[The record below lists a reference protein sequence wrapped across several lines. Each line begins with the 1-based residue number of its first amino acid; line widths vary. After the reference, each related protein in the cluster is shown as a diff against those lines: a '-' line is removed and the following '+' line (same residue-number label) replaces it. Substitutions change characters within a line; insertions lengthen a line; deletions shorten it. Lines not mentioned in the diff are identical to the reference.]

1 MKMKKV
7 WALLVSLMLVAS
19 MALPVALAV
28 SDDQGASAAAV
39 SSEEGTPPA
48 EEQVEQKEAD
58 PKPDA
63 EPEQDDQES
72 DSQEQDGKESGE
84 NQCTCGAAEGEAHAA
99 DCPLYEKPEADKA
112 DENAALY
119 QKFLAAKTMEEANA
133 LYNGL
138 SKEEVTAFR
147 TWLEENNKLTALE
160 QHLSAITPEGEPVT
174 MPIVSFTK
182 VGPLLAAPARRARMM
197 RAAADQ
203 DNTGAADQDN
213 TGIVLNKSAK
223 SLGNGSYQIT
233 LEAYATGA
241 SSTTISTEPADIVL
255 VLDVSGSMDDPMT
268 QYNKVYSL
276 DKRKTYYIQQ
286 GGSYRAVTWNKDFQG
301 NYYWGDYWNSFT
313 PKTDAND
320 TDKDHVQFYELVES
334 QETKLAS
341 LKNAVNRFIDNVA
354 DKSPDSQIALV
365 KFAGDKSN
373 WVGND
378 TYQDK
383 DDWHIY
389 NYTQIV
395 KPLTSASERAD
406 LKGSVN
412 ELKAA
417 GATAADY
424 GMELAQGIISNDN
437 VVNDGK
443 KKTVIMFTD
452 GEPNHFSG
460 FDTNVAND
468 TISASKKMKDA
479 STTVYTIGVFSGANG
494 TPVNSWNG
502 VDETNK
508 TNKTNKY
515 MHLVS
520 SNYKYATA
528 MDNNKIG
535 KATYPADG
543 KSYYLSAGSA
553 DELSSIFQQIS
564 QEVGGSTSNLDA
576 SATIKDIVTPYF
588 DMPTDP
594 KEVKVYTAESKGN
607 TNSWE
612 TPEEFKDGKV
622 TLNKT
627 NNTVSV
633 SGFSYKENWCGPGS
647 NGFNNGKKLIIQF
660 NVTAKDGF
668 LGGNDVPTNEKSTSG
683 IYDKDGKEVKPF
695 EQPTVNVP
703 IKEVK
708 VTAEDKNVY
717 LLGDVTTEQLKTGA
731 TVTVKCGDKCGK
743 VTLDLSKAD
752 DNYGLAAWQN
762 AYVDI
767 EAGIKDQDGKALTNG
782 YTGLTED
789 TTYIVSVAV
798 KPNDPGTTTPEK
810 GAAAT
815 EQTDQATG
823 KINVF
828 TPELTFKDSKAYYGE
843 TVATDFTNNQVSGA
857 VWKHGDTTSTDNGVT
872 MLSDTVPT
880 LDITYTPDEGTV
892 KDNKYTKV
900 DAKVK
905 ATVKINGTDVTAHT
919 TMLHQDCSG
928 DCGWKTPTVVGDPA
942 FLIHIKTCQ
951 LTISK
956 KGGATDEPYVFNILK
971 DGEKYSE
978 VTIRGNGNETLY
990 ELPVGTYT
998 IQEDTGWSW
1007 RFTADDNGQA
1017 TLSAETTTG
1026 KITCTNTKDKD
1037 KWINGF
1043 SDVKNNI
1050 FKKVATN

>member
-48 EEQVEQKEAD
+48 EEQEEQKKAD

-84 NQCTCGAAEGEAHAA
+84 NQCTCGAAEDEAHAA

-182 VGPLLAAPARRARMM
+182 VGPLLAAPARKARMM

-203 DNTGAADQDN
+203 DDTAADQDN

-241 SSTTISTEPADIVL
+241 TNVTTSASPADIVL
-255 VLDVSGSMDDPMT
+255 VLDVSGSMDDPI
-268 QYNKVYSL
+268 YEKVDSSKLNK
-276 DKRKTYYIQQ
+276 KNTYYIQRNNNWQ
-286 GGSYRAVTWNKDFQG
+286 AVTWNESWQSWV
-301 NYYWGDYWNSFT
+301 YYHDGWKAANPSVQPFYSGEKKINAL
-313 PKTDAND
+313 KT
-320 TDKDHVQFYELVES
+320 
-334 QETKLAS
+334 
-341 LKNAVNRFIDNVA
+341 AVNGFIDSVA
-354 DKSPDSQIALV
+354 KQSSESKIAIV
-365 KFAGDKSN
+365 KFAGNKPEN
-373 WVGND
+373 PNQEGNGI
-378 TYQDK
+378 YYSGGYK
-383 DDWHIY
+383 Y

-395 KPLTSASERAD
+395 KNLTSVSKSAK
-406 LKGSVN
+406 LKGAVN
-412 ELKAA
+412 ALSPA
-417 GATAADY
+417 GTTRADY
-424 GMELAQGIISNDN
+424 GMELAQGIISNSGGVDN
-437 VVNDGK
+437 GR

-452 GEPNHFSG
+452 GVPTSLND
-460 FDTNVAND
+460 FDGNVANAA
-468 TISASKKMKDA
+468 IKNSKAMKAAD
-479 STTVYTIGVFSGANG
+479 TTVYTIGVFSGANG
-494 TPVNSWNG
+494 APVTNWYG
-502 VDETNK
+502 VSD
-508 TNKTNKY
+508 TNKY

-520 SNYKYATA
+520 SNYKNAED
-528 MDNNKIG
+528 MDHPRD
-535 KATYPADG
+535 ATYPEGG
-543 KSYYLSAGSA
+543 KSYFLSAGSA
-553 DELSSIFQQIS
+553 DELSNIFQQIS
-564 QEVGGSTSNLDA
+564 QEVGGSTSKLDEK
-576 SATIKDIVTPYF
+576 ATIKDIVTPYF
-588 DMPTDP
+588 NMPTD
-594 KEVKVYTAESKGN
+594 VKDVEVYTAESNGRTDNTINWKDKVKFQGN
-607 TNSWE
+607 VSIQ
-612 TPEEFKDGKV
+612 D
-622 TLNKT
+622 
-627 NNTVSV
+627 NTVSV
-633 SGFSYKENWCGPGS
+633 SGFSYKNHWCGNQTAGDTTT
-647 NGFNNGKKLIIQF
+647 FHNGKKLIIQF
-660 NVTAKDGF
+660 NVTAKEKF
-668 LGGNDVPTNEKSTSG
+668 LGGNDVPTNDENASG
-683 IYDKDGKEVKPF
+683 IYDKDDTLVKLF
-695 EQPTVNVP
+695 EKPTVNVP

-717 LLGDVTTEQLKTGA
+717 LLGGVTTDQLKTGA
-731 TVTVKCGDKCGK
+731 TVQCGNIP
-743 VTLDLSKAD
+743 LDLSKAD
-752 DNYGLAAWQN
+752 DNYGLEEWQN

-767 EAGIKDQDGKALTNG
+767 TTELKESNYTNLTD
-782 YTGLTED
+782 D
-789 TTYIVSVAV
+789 TTYTVSAKVSPTSA
-798 KPNDPGTTTPEK
+798 GTTTEEKGEAAPEK
-810 GAAAT
+810 SGTAIGT
-815 EQTDQATG
+815 
-823 KINVF
+823 INVF
-828 TPELTFKDSKAYYGE
+828 KPELTFKDSEAYYGE
-843 TVATDFTNNQVSGA
+843 NVSTDFTANKVEVT
-857 VWKHGDTTSTDNGVT
+857 VWKHGDTASTAEGVK
-872 MLSDTVPT
+872 MLAKTAPN
-880 LDITYTPDEGTV
+880 LEITYTPDESTV

-905 ATVKINGTDVTAHT
+905 ATVKIGDTDVTQYT
-919 TMLHQDCSG
+919 TFQHQACKPACD
-928 DCGWKTPTVVGDPA
+928 WKTPDTAGDPA

-956 KGGATDEPYVFNILK
+956 EGGATDEPYVFNILK

-990 ELPVGTYT
+990 ELPIGTYT

-1007 RFTADDNGQA
+1007 RFTPTYSGNNEVK
-1017 TLSAETTTG
+1017 LSPTQNEG
-1026 KITCTNTKDKD
+1026 SITCTNKKDKD

-1043 SDVKNNI
+1043 STVMRNI
-1050 FKKVATN
+1050 FGVATK

>member
-7 WALLVSLMLVAS
+7 WALLVSMLLVAS

-99 DCPLYEKPEADKA
+99 DGPLYEKPEADKA

-174 MPIVSFTK
+174 LPIVSFTK
-182 VGPLLAAPARRARMM
+182 VGPLLAAPARKARMM
-197 RAAADQ
+197 RAADTK
-203 DNTGAADQDN
+203 DD

-223 SLGNGSYQIT
+223 ILDNGNYQIT

-241 SSTTISTEPADIVL
+241 SSTTISTEAADIVL

-276 DKRKTYYIQQ
+276 DKWETYYIQQ
-286 GGSYRAVTWNKDFQG
+286 GGRYQLVWWNQDK
-301 NYYWGDYWNSFT
+301 NSWGYGFWNSFT
-313 PKTDAND
+313 PKNDAND
-320 TDKDHVQFYELVES
+320 TDTNHVQFYSRVNGK
-334 QETKLAS
+334 QKKLDA
-341 LKNAVNRFIDNVA
+341 LKTAVNNFIGSVA
-354 DKSPDSQIALV
+354 KQSPDSRIALV
-365 KFAGDKSN
+365 KFAGTSTN
-373 WVGND
+373 QVGND
-378 TYQDK
+378 TYEE
-383 DDWHIY
+383 DWYIY

-395 KPLTSASERAD
+395 QNLTAASD
-406 LKGSVN
+406 SQSLKEAVSN
-412 ELKAA
+412 LKAG
-417 GATAADY
+417 GATRADY
-424 GMELAQGIISNDN
+424 GMELAKNIISSNGMADN
-437 VVNDGK
+437 GR

-452 GEPNHFSG
+452 GEPTNNRDFEY
-460 FDTNVAND
+460 NVANSA
-468 TISASKKMKDA
+468 ISASKDMKAAD
-479 STTVYTIGVFSGANG
+479 TTVYTIGVFSGANG
-494 TPVNSWNG
+494 TPVNSLDSVG
-502 VDETNK
+502 R
-508 TNKTNKY
+508 TNKY

-528 MDNNKIG
+528 MDNDKIG

-564 QEVGGSTSNLDA
+564 QEVGGSTSKLDA
-576 SATIKDIVTPYF
+576 DATIKDIVTPYF
-588 DMPTDP
+588 DMPTDV
-594 KEVKVYTAESKGN
+594 KDVKVYTAKSNGS

-612 TPEEFKDGKV
+612 NPEEFKDGRV
-622 TLNKT
+622 TLDKT

-633 SGFSYKENWCGPGS
+633 SGFSYRNNWCGNQTVAGS
-647 NGFNNGKKLIIQF
+647 TTFHNGKKLIIQF

-668 LGGNDVPTNEKSTSG
+668 LGGNDVLTNEDTSG
-683 IYDKDGKEVKPF
+683 IYDKDGKEVKCF
-695 EQPTVNVP
+695 DVPTVNVP

-717 LLGDVTTEQLKTGA
+717 LLGGVTTDQLKTGA

-743 VTLDLSKAD
+743 VKLDLSKANE
-752 DNYGLAAWQN
+752 NYGLADWQN
-762 AYVDI
+762 KYVDI
-767 EAGIKDQDGKALTNG
+767 TVEMKDKDGNAISTDGLKDLTA
-782 YTGLTED
+782 D
-789 TTYIVSVAV
+789 TTYTVSVAV
-798 KPNDPGTTTPEK
+798 TPKYDGKNSVGTP
-810 GAAAT
+810 AT
-815 EQTDQATG
+815 EKSGTNTPNA

-828 TPELTFKDSKAYYGE
+828 KPELTFKDSEAYYGE
-843 TVATDFTNNQVSGA
+843 TVAKDFTTNKVGNT

-880 LDITYTPDEGTV
+880 LDITYTPDGSTV
-892 KDNKYTKV
+892 QDDKYTKE

-905 ATVKINGTDVTAHT
+905 ATVSINGTDVTQYT
-919 TMLHQDCSG
+919 TFQHQDCNPAC
-928 DCGWKTPTVVGDPA
+928 DWKIPTKKGDPA

-956 KGGATDEPYVFNILK
+956 EGGKEDESYVFDIYK
-971 DGEKYSE
+971 DNKKYSE
-978 VTIRGNGNETLY
+978 VTIWGNGTATLY

-1017 TLSAETTTG
+1017 TLSAETPTE
-1026 KITCTNTKDKD
+1026 KITCTNTKDND

-1043 SDVKNNI
+1043 SDVKKNI
-1050 FKKVATN
+1050 FEKVATD

>member
-203 DNTGAADQDN
+203 DD

-223 SLGNGSYQIT
+223 IQDDGSYQIT

-255 VLDVSGSMDDPMT
+255 VLDVSGSMDDPMNCKKVDSSKL
-268 QYNKVYSL
+268 NK
-276 DKRKTYYIQQ
+276 DNTYYIGLNGNWQE
-286 GGSYRAVTWNKDFQG
+286 VTWSVSWQSWV
-301 NYYWGDYWNSFT
+301 YYYYGW
-313 PKTDAND
+313 KEANPS
-320 TDKDHVQFYELVES
+320 VQPFYSGEKKI
-334 QETKLAS
+334 TA
-341 LKNAVNRFIDNVA
+341 LKNAVNGFINNVA
-354 DKSPDSQIALV
+354 AQSLESNIAIV
-365 KFAGDKSN
+365 KFAGDKPKNQNQEGDGFYSED
-373 WVGND
+373 GY
-378 TYQDK
+378 T
-383 DDWHIY
+383 Y

-395 KPLTSASERAD
+395 KKLTPASSSE
-406 LKGSVN
+406 
-412 ELKAA
+412 ELKSAVSKLKA
-417 GATAADY
+417 GGATSADY
-424 GMELAQGIISNDN
+424 GMQHAQSIINGAAA
-437 VVNDGK
+437 DGK
-443 KKTVIMFTD
+443 KKVVIMFTD
-452 GEPNHFSG
+452 GEPNHDNN
-460 FDTNVAND
+460 FDDGVANN
-468 TISASKKMKDA
+468 TISASKAMKDA
-479 STTVYTIGVFSGANG
+479 GATVYTIGVFSGANG
-494 TPVNSWNG
+494 APVNNLNSL
-502 VDETNK
+502 T
-508 TNKTNKY
+508 KTNKY

-520 SNYKYATA
+520 SNYKNAESL
-528 MDNNKIG
+528 DSPG
-535 KATYPADG
+535 EATYPDGG
-543 KSYYLSAGSA
+543 KSYFLSAGSA

-588 DMPTDP
+588 DMPTKAFD
-594 KEVKVYTAESKGN
+594 VKVYTAKSDGRTNNTINWKEKVPFNDGN
-607 TNSWE
+607 VSIQ
-612 TPEEFKDGKV
+612 G
-622 TLNKT
+622 
-627 NNTVSV
+627 NTVSV
-633 SGFSYKENWCGPGS
+633 SGFSYRDNWCGPGS
-647 NGFNNGKKLIIQF
+647 NGFRDGKKLIIQF
-660 NVTAKDGF
+660 NVTAKEKF
-668 LGGNDVPTNEKSTSG
+668 LGGNDVPTNENASG
-683 IYDKDGKEVKPF
+683 IYDKDGKEVKLF
-695 EQPTVNVP
+695 EQQPTVNVP
-703 IKEVK
+703 IKVVK

-717 LLGDVTTEQLKTGA
+717 LLGGVTTDQLKTNA
-731 TVTVKCGDKCGK
+731 NVQCGSVELKLGEP
-743 VTLDLSKAD
+743 
-752 DNYGLAAWQN
+752 NYGLENWQN

-767 EAGIKDQDGKALTNG
+767 TTELKESNYTN
-782 YTGLTED
+782 LTED
-789 TTYIVSVAV
+789 TTYTVSAKVAP
-798 KPNDPGTTTPEK
+798 KKPGTTTEEK
-810 GAAAT
+810 GPAAT
-815 EQTDQATG
+815 EQSDMATG

-828 TPELTFKDSKAYYGE
+828 KPELTFKDFKAYYGE
-843 TVATDFTNNQVSGA
+843 TVAKDFTANKVENT
-857 VWKHGDTTSTDNGVT
+857 VWKHGDTASTEVT

-880 LDITYTPDEGTV
+880 LDITYTPDESTV
-892 KDNKYTKV
+892 KDGKYTKV

-905 ATVKINGTDVTAHT
+905 ATVSINGTDVTQYT
-919 TMLHQDCSG
+919 TFQHQDC
-928 DCGWKTPTVVGDPA
+928 DPACDWKTPDTAGDPA
-942 FLIHIKTCQ
+942 FLIHIKTCT
-951 LTISK
+951 LNITK
-956 KGGATDEPYVFNILK
+956 AGGKEDESYVFNILK
-971 DGEKYSE
+971 DNEKYSE
-978 VTIRGNGNETLY
+978 VTIVGNHTETLY

-1007 RFTADDNGQA
+1007 RFTPKYGAKM
-1017 TLSAETTTG
+1017 TLSAARDKGE
-1026 KITCTNTKDKD
+1026 ITCTNTKDED

-1043 SDVKNNI
+1043 SIVVRNI
-1050 FKKVATN
+1050 FGVATN

>member
-7 WALLVSLMLVAS
+7 WALLVSLLLVAS

-63 EPEQDDQES
+63 EPKQDDQES

-84 NQCTCGAAEGEAHAA
+84 NQCTCGAAEDEAHAA

-203 DNTGAADQDN
+203 DNTG
-213 TGIVLNKSAK
+213 IVLNKSAK
-223 SLGNGSYQIT
+223 FLGNGNYQIT

-241 SSTTISTEPADIVL
+241 SSTTISTEAADIVL
-255 VLDVSGSMDDPMT
+255 VLDVSGSMDDPM
-268 QYNKVYSL
+268 NCKKVYSSDL
-276 DKRKTYYIQQ
+276 NINNTYYIWPYDSWQE
-286 GGSYRAVTWNKDFQG
+286 VKWNAEKRSWG
-301 NYYWGDYWNSFT
+301 YYDYYQWKSVT
-313 PKTDAND
+313 PKDSNSD
-320 TDKDHVQFYELVES
+320 NKWGHIQFYSGEKKI
-334 QETKLAS
+334 TA
-341 LKNAVNRFIDNVA
+341 LKTAVNGFISSVA
-354 DKSPDSQIALV
+354 TQSPDSRIALV
-365 KFAGDKSN
+365 KFAGDNSN
-373 WVGND
+373 QIGD
-378 TYQDK
+378 ETYYDNY
-383 DDWHIY
+383 Y

-395 KPLTSASERAD
+395 KPLTSAKANST
-406 LKGSVN
+406 
-412 ELKAA
+412 ELKNAVSKLSA
-417 GATAADY
+417 GGATAADY
-424 GMELAQGIISNDN
+424 GMQHAQNIIKGAAD
-437 VVNDGK
+437 DGK
-443 KKTVIMFTD
+443 KKVVIMFTD
-452 GEPNHFSG
+452 GEPNHHSD
-460 FDTNVAND
+460 FDGRVANA
-468 TISASKKMKDA
+468 TITASKDMKDA
-479 STTVYTIGVFSGANG
+479 DATVYTIGVFSGADG
-494 TPVNSWNG
+494 RPVTSWKG
-502 VDETNK
+502 VSD
-508 TNKTNKY
+508 TNKY

-528 MDNNKIG
+528 MDNDKIG

-553 DELSSIFQQIS
+553 DELSNIFQQIS
-564 QEVGGSTSNLDA
+564 QEVGGSTSNLDDK
-576 SATIKDIVTPYF
+576 ATIKDIVTPYF
-588 DMPTDP
+588 NMPTDV
-594 KEVKVYTAESKGN
+594 KDVEVSTAKSKGS

-612 TPEEFKDGKV
+612 NPEEFKDGRV
-622 TLNKT
+622 TLDKT

-633 SGFSYKENWCGPGS
+633 SGFSYKDNWCGNQTVEGS
-647 NGFNNGKKLIIQF
+647 TTFRDGKKLIIEF

-668 LGGNDVPTNEKSTSG
+668 LGGNDVPTNEETSG
-683 IYDKDGKEVKPF
+683 IYDKDDTRVKLF
-695 EQPTVNVP
+695 KRPTVNVP
-703 IKEVK
+703 IKDVT

-717 LLGDVTTEQLKTGA
+717 LLGDVTTDQLKTGA
-731 TVTVKCGDKCGK
+731 TVNCGN
-743 VTLDLSKAD
+743 VTLDLSKANN
-752 DNYGLAAWQN
+752 NYGLAAWQN

-767 EAGIKDQDGKALTNG
+767 EAGIKDQDGNALTNG

-789 TTYIVSVAV
+789 TTYTVSAKVA
-798 KPNDPGTTTPEK
+798 PNTK
-810 GAAAT
+810 GVSTDAKGPAAT
-815 EQTDQATG
+815 EQTGQATG

-828 TPELTFKDSKAYYGE
+828 KPELTFKDSKAYYGE
-843 TVATDFTNNQVSGA
+843 TVAKDFTTNKVGNT
-857 VWKHGDTTSTDNGVT
+857 VWKHESTASTAEGVK
-872 MLSDTVPT
+872 MLAKTAPT
-880 LDITYTPDEGTV
+880 LDITYTPDESTV

-905 ATVKINGTDVTAHT
+905 ATVKIGDTDVTQYT
-919 TMLHQDCSG
+919 TFQHENCNPACD
-928 DCGWKTPTVVGDPA
+928 WENPAKKGDPA

-951 LTISK
+951 LTIK
-956 KGGATDEPYVFNILK
+956 KTGGKDNESYVFNIFK

-978 VTIRGNGNETLY
+978 VTIWGNSTETLY

-1007 RFTADDNGQA
+1007 RYSANVKN
-1017 TLSAETTTG
+1017 SAELTAQNPTG
-1026 KITCTNTKDKD
+1026 SITCTNKQEKD

-1043 SDVKNNI
+1043 STVMRNI
-1050 FKKVATN
+1050 FDVATN

>member
-7 WALLVSLMLVAS
+7 WALLVSMLLVAS

-48 EEQVEQKEAD
+48 EEQAEQKEAD

-63 EPEQDDQES
+63 EPEQDDQEP

-203 DNTGAADQDN
+203 DNTG
-213 TGIVLNKSAK
+213 IVLNKSAK
-223 SLGNGSYQIT
+223 SLGNGNYQIT

-255 VLDVSGSMDDPMT
+255 VLDVSGSMDDYMT
-268 QYNKVYSL
+268 QYNAVYSL
-276 DKRKTYYIQQ
+276 DKWETYYIQRQ
-286 GGSYRAVTWNKDFQG
+286 GRYRAVTWNDYEG
-301 NYYWGDYWNSFT
+301 SWGYWSYGSWTQFE
-313 PKTDAND
+313 PKTSASDTNANR
-320 TDKDHVQFYELVES
+320 VQFYELASSYE
-334 QETKLAS
+334 KKIAS
-341 LKNAVNRFIDNVA
+341 LKNAVNNFIDSVA
-354 DKSPDSQIALV
+354 AKSPESQIALV

-373 WVGND
+373 RIGND
-378 TYQDK
+378 TYREGYYT
-383 DDWHIY
+383 Y
-389 NYTQIV
+389 NNSQIV
-395 KPLTSASERAD
+395 TELTDASKSAS
-406 LKGSVN
+406 LKKAVN
-412 ELKAA
+412 KLQPA
-417 GATAADY
+417 GATRADY
-424 GMELAQGIISNDN
+424 GMELAKGIISNSEVAN
-437 VVNDGK
+437 NGR

-452 GEPNHFSG
+452 GVPTEVDQFNE
-460 FDTNVAND
+460 NVANSA
-468 TISASKKMKDA
+468 ISASQAMKAAD
-479 STTVYTIGVFSGANG
+479 TTVYTIGVFSGADG
-494 TPVNSWNG
+494 TPGKNWDVTPTTG
-502 VDETNK
+502 VDR
-508 TNKTNKY
+508 TNKY

-520 SNYKYATA
+520 SNYKNATE
-528 MDNNKIG
+528 MGNPDTP
-535 KATYPADG
+535 TYPDGG
-543 KSYYLSAGSA
+543 KSYFLSAGSA

-594 KEVKVYTAESKGN
+594 QEVKVYTAESDGRTNNTINWKEKEPFTGN
-607 TNSWE
+607 VSIR
-612 TPEEFKDGKV
+612 G
-622 TLNKT
+622 
-627 NNTVSV
+627 NTVSV
-633 SGFSYKENWCGPGS
+633 SGFSYKDNWCGNQTAGDTTT
-647 NGFNNGKKLIIQF
+647 FHNGKKLIIQF
-660 NVTAKDGF
+660 NVTAKEKF
-668 LGGNDVPTNEKSTSG
+668 LGGNDVPTNEKNISG
-683 IYDKDGKEVKPF
+683 IYDKDGEDGKRIDSFKV
-695 EQPTVNVP
+695 PTVNVP
-703 IKEVK
+703 IKPVT

-717 LLGDVTTEQLKTGA
+717 LLGDVTTDQLKTGA
-731 TVTVKCGDKCGK
+731 KVNCGK
-743 VTLDLSKAD
+743 VKLDLSKA
-752 DNYGLAAWQN
+752 NYGLEAWQN

-767 EAGIKDQDGKALTNG
+767 TTELKESNYTN
-782 YTGLTED
+782 LTED
-789 TTYIVSVAV
+789 TTYTVSAKVAP
-798 KPNDPGTTTPEK
+798 KSAGTTTPEK
-810 GAAAT
+810 GNAAT
-815 EQTDQATG
+815 KQTGQATG

-828 TPELTFKDSKAYYGE
+828 KPELTFKDGNAYYGE
-843 TVATDFTNNQVSGA
+843 TVPANNDYSSNRVGTEK
-857 VWKHGDTTSTDNGVT
+857 WKHDGTEAVPSK
-872 MLSDTVPT
+872 MLGEEPT
-880 LDITYTPDEGTV
+880 LDITYTPDEGKV
-892 KDNKYTKV
+892 KDGKYTKQDV
-900 DAKVK
+900 PVK
-905 ATVKINGTDVTAHT
+905 ATVKIGDTDVTQYT
-919 TMLHQDCSG
+919 TFQHENCNPACD
-928 DCGWKTPTVVGDPA
+928 WENPAKKGDPA
-942 FLIHIKTCQ
+942 FLIHIKTCT
-951 LTISK
+951 LNVTK
-956 KGGATDEPYVFNILK
+956 NGGKEDESYVFNILK
-971 DGEKYSE
+971 DGKKYSE
-978 VTIRGNGNETLY
+978 VTICGNGTETLY

-1007 RFTADDNGQA
+1007 RYSANVKNSAKLTAQNPIG
-1017 TLSAETTTG
+1017 S
-1026 KITCTNTKDKD
+1026 ITCTNKQKKD

>member
-7 WALLVSLMLVAS
+7 WALLVSMLLVAS

-58 PKPDA
+58 PKPDE
-63 EPEQDDQES
+63 EP
-72 DSQEQDGKESGE
+72 EQDGKESGE

-203 DNTGAADQDN
+203 DDTGAADQDN

-223 SLGNGSYQIT
+223 ILDNGSYQIT

-241 SSTTISTEPADIVL
+241 TTVTTSANPADIVL
-255 VLDVSGSMDDPMT
+255 VLDVSGSMDDPM
-268 QYNKVYSL
+268 NCKEVYSSNL
-276 DKRKTYYIQQ
+276 NEKNNYYIYIWSNGNWNWQE
-286 GGSYRAVTWNKDFQG
+286 VTWNESWG
-301 NYYWGDYWNSFT
+301 YYYYDYIGTKQWESVT
-313 PKTDAND
+313 PKDSNSD
-320 TDKDHVQFYELVES
+320 NKWGHIQFYSVE
-334 QETKLAS
+334 KKIAA
-341 LKNAVNRFIDNVA
+341 LKTAVNGFIDSVA
-354 DKSPDSQIALV
+354 KQSLDSQIAIV

-373 WVGND
+373 RVGND
-378 TYQDK
+378 TYRDK
-383 DDWHIY
+383 DDGHTY

-395 KPLTSASERAD
+395 QNLTAASDSQSLKNAVDALKP
-406 LKGSVN
+406 
-412 ELKAA
+412 A
-417 GATAADY
+417 GATRADY
-424 GMELAQGIISNDN
+424 GMELAKNIINSKGVAGN
-437 VVNDGK
+437 GR

-452 GEPNHFSG
+452 GKPTSRSDFNV
-460 FDTNVAND
+460 NVANAA
-468 TISASKKMKDA
+468 IKNSKDMKTAD
-479 STTVYTIGVFSGANG
+479 TTVYTIGVFEGADG
-494 TPVNSWNG
+494 TPGKDWN
-502 VDETNK
+502 VTRPTTDVER
-508 TNKTNKY
+508 TNKY

-520 SNYKYATA
+520 SNYKDATA
-528 MDNNKIG
+528 MDKPG
-535 KATYPADG
+535 APTYPEGG
-543 KSYYLSAGSA
+543 KSYFLSAGSA
-553 DELSSIFQQIS
+553 SELSSIFQKIS

-588 DMPTDP
+588 DMPAKASD
-594 KEVKVYTAESKGN
+594 VKVYTAESDGRTNNTINWKGK
-607 TNSWE
+607 
-612 TPEEFKDGKV
+612 EEFKGNVSIQD
-622 TLNKT
+622 
-627 NNTVSV
+627 NTVSV
-633 SGFSYKENWCGPGS
+633 SGFSYKDNWCGPGS

-717 LLGDVTTEQLKTGA
+717 LLGDVTTERLKTGA

-810 GAAAT
+810 GEAAT
-815 EQTDQATG
+815 EKSGTATG
-823 KINVF
+823 TINVF
-828 TPELTFKDSKAYYGE
+828 KPELTFKDSEAYYGAE
-843 TVATDFTNNQVSGA
+843 MPDLKGNLTMTE
-857 VWKHGDTTSTDNGVT
+857 WKHNGTVDTAAT
-872 MLSDTVPT
+872 MTGKKPELT
-880 LDITYTPDEGTV
+880 ITCTPDADKV
-892 KDNKYTKV
+892 KDNKINTKQDVGV
-900 DAKVK
+900 DV
-905 ATVKINGTDVTAHT
+905 TVTLNTTDVTTKTTFQHT
-919 TMLHQDCSG
+919 NCTGQTCTLPEG
-928 DCGWKTPTVVGDPA
+928 KE
-942 FLIHIKTCQ
+942 FLIHIKTCK
-951 LTISK
+951 LTITK
-956 KGGATDEPYVFNILK
+956 AGGATDEPYVFNILK

-1007 RFTADDNGQA
+1007 RFTPTYSGNNEVKLSP
-1017 TLSAETTTG
+1017 TLDKGS
-1026 KITCTNTKDKD
+1026 ITCTNTKDND

>member
-48 EEQVEQKEAD
+48 EEQKEAD

-174 MPIVSFTK
+174 LPIVSFTK
-182 VGPLLAAPARRARMM
+182 VGPLLAAPARKARMM

-203 DNTGAADQDN
+203 DD

-223 SLGNGSYQIT
+223 IQPDGSYQIT

-255 VLDVSGSMDDPMT
+255 VLDVSGSMDDPM
-268 QYNKVYSL
+268 NCKKVYSSDL
-276 DKRKTYYIQQ
+276 NINNTYYIWPYDSWQE
-286 GGSYRAVTWNKDFQG
+286 VKWNAEKRSWG
-301 NYYWGDYWNSFT
+301 YYDYYQWKSVT
-313 PKTDAND
+313 PKDSNSD
-320 TDKDHVQFYELVES
+320 NKWGHIQFYSGEKKI
-334 QETKLAS
+334 TA
-341 LKNAVNRFIDNVA
+341 LKTAVNGFIDSVA
-354 DKSPDSQIALV
+354 KQSLDSQIAIV
-365 KFAGDKSN
+365 KFAGKTSED
-373 WVGND
+373 VGNK
-378 TYQDK
+378 TYRESLYT
-383 DDWHIY
+383 Y

-395 KPLTSASERAD
+395 QNLTAASD
-406 LKGSVN
+406 SQSLKEAVSN
-412 ELKAA
+412 LKAG
-417 GATAADY
+417 GATRADY
-424 GMELAQGIISNDN
+424 GMELAKNIISSNGMADN
-437 VVNDGK
+437 GR

-452 GEPNHFSG
+452 GEPTNNRDFEY
-460 FDTNVAND
+460 NVANSA
-468 TISASKKMKDA
+468 ISASKDMKAAD
-479 STTVYTIGVFSGANG
+479 TTVYTIGVFSGANG
-494 TPVNSWNG
+494 VPVNNLNSL
-502 VDETNK
+502 T
-508 TNKTNKY
+508 KTNKY

-520 SNYKYATA
+520 SNYKNAED
-528 MDNNKIG
+528 MDNPGI
-535 KATYPADG
+535 ATYPDG
-543 KSYYLSAGSA
+543 DKSYFLSAGSA
-553 DELSSIFQQIS
+553 SELSSIFQQIS
-564 QEVGGSTSNLDA
+564 QEVGGSTSKLDA
-576 SATIKDIVTPYF
+576 TATIKDIVTPYF
-588 DMPTDP
+588 DMPDDP
-594 KEVKVYTAESKGN
+594 SKVTVYTAESDGS
-607 TNSWE
+607 TNRWNDKVA
-612 TPEEFKDGKV
+612 FDDGTV
-622 TLNKT
+622 SIQD
-627 NNTVSV
+627 NTVSV
-633 SGFSYKENWCGPGS
+633 SGFSYRDNWCGPGS
-647 NGFNNGKKLIIQF
+647 NGFHNGKKLIIEF
-660 NVTAKDGF
+660 NVTVRKGF
-668 LGGNDVPTNEKSTSG
+668 LGGNNVPTNGAASG
-683 IYDKDGKEVKPF
+683 LYENGQATTPLETF

-717 LLGDVTTEQLKTGA
+717 LLGDVTTDQLKTGA
-731 TVTVKCGDKCGK
+731 TVNCGSVELKLGEP
-743 VTLDLSKAD
+743 
-752 DNYGLAAWQN
+752 NYGLADWQN
-762 AYVDI
+762 KYVNI
-767 EAGIKDQDGKALTNG
+767 TGEMKDKDGNAISTDGLKDLTA
-782 YTGLTED
+782 D
-789 TTYIVSVAV
+789 TTYTVSVAV
-798 KPNDPGTTTPEK
+798 SPKYDGKKSEGTP
-810 GAAAT
+810 AT
-815 EQTDQATG
+815 EQSGTNTPDA

-828 TPELTFKDSKAYYGE
+828 KPELTFKDSEAYYGE
-843 TVATDFTNNQVSGA
+843 DVATDFTTNKVGGT
-857 VWKHGDTTSTDNGVT
+857 VWKHGDIASTDEGVK
-872 MLSDTVPT
+872 MLANTVPN
-880 LDITYTPDEGTV
+880 LAITYTPDESTV
-892 KDNKYTKV
+892 ENGKYTKE

-905 ATVKINGTDVTAHT
+905 ATVKIGVTDVTEYT
-919 TMLHQDCSG
+919 TFQHQDCNPA
-928 DCGWKTPTVVGDPA
+928 CGWEKPTTAGAPA

-956 KGGATDEPYVFNILK
+956 AGGKEDESYVFDILK

-990 ELPVGTYT
+990 ELPIGTYT
-998 IQEDTGWSW
+998 IREDTGWSW
-1007 RFTADDNGQA
+1007 RYSANDKK
-1017 TLSAETTTG
+1017 SAELTAQNPIG
-1026 KITCTNTKDKD
+1026 SITCTNKQEKD

>member
-7 WALLVSLMLVAS
+7 WALLVSMLLVAS

-48 EEQVEQKEAD
+48 EEQVEQKKAD

-84 NQCTCGAAEGEAHAA
+84 NQCTCAAAEGAAHAA

-203 DNTGAADQDN
+203 DD

-223 SLGNGSYQIT
+223 SLGNDSYQIT

-276 DKRKTYYIQQ
+276 EKWETYYIQQ
-286 GGSYRAVTWNKDFQG
+286 GGRYQEVEWDDDEESWD
-301 NYYWGDYWNSFT
+301 YYTGWFLRKWHKFE
-313 PKTDAND
+313 PKTSASD
-320 TDKDHVQFYELVES
+320 TTQGRVQFYQLEDNGS
-334 QETKLAS
+334 TKKIDS
-341 LKNAVNRFIDNVA
+341 LKTAVNGFINSVA
-354 DKSPDSQIALV
+354 KQSQDSKIALV
-365 KFAGDKSN
+365 KFAGKKSN
-373 WVGND
+373 EVGND
-378 TYQDK
+378 FYQK
-383 DDWHIY
+383 DGYTY

-395 KPLTSASERAD
+395 QNLTAASDSQSLKNAVDD
-406 LKGSVN
+406 LKP
-412 ELKAA
+412 AD
-417 GATAADY
+417 ATRADY
-424 GMELAQGIISNDN
+424 GMELAKNIINSKGVAGN
-437 VVNDGK
+437 GR

-452 GEPNHFSG
+452 GKPTSRSDFNV
-460 FDTNVAND
+460 NVANAA
-468 TISASKKMKDA
+468 IKNSKDMKTAD
-479 STTVYTIGVFSGANG
+479 TTVYTIGVFEGADG
-494 TPVNSWNG
+494 TPGKDWN
-502 VDETNK
+502 VTRLTTDVER
-508 TNKTNKY
+508 TNKY

-520 SNYKYATA
+520 SNYKNAED
-528 MDNNKIG
+528 MDHPRD
-535 KATYPADG
+535 ATYPEGD
-543 KSYYLSAGSA
+543 KSYFLSAGSA
-553 DELSSIFQQIS
+553 DELSNIFQQIS

-576 SATIKDIVTPYF
+576 TATIKDIVTPYF
-588 DMPTDP
+588 NMPDAKDVT
-594 KEVKVYTAESKGN
+594 VYTAESDGSTNKWKEKKEFQGN
-607 TNSWE
+607 VSIQ
-612 TPEEFKDGKV
+612 D
-622 TLNKT
+622 
-627 NNTVSV
+627 NTVSV
-633 SGFSYKENWCGPGS
+633 SGFSYKNNWCGNQTVEGKTT
-647 NGFNNGKKLIIQF
+647 FRDGKKLIIQF

-668 LGGNDVPTNEKSTSG
+668 LGGNDVHTNKDTSG
-683 IYDKDGKEVKPF
+683 IYDKDGKEVKLF

-703 IKEVK
+703 IKPVT

-717 LLGDVTTEQLKTGA
+717 LLGGVTTDQLKTGA
-731 TVTVKCGDKCGK
+731 TVKCGDIS
-743 VTLDLSKAD
+743 LDLRKANE
-752 DNYGLAAWQN
+752 NYGLENWQN

-767 EAGIKDQDGKALTNG
+767 TTELKESNYTNLTA
-782 YTGLTED
+782 D
-789 TTYIVSVAV
+789 TTYTVSVAV
-798 KPNDPGTTTPEK
+798 KPKYDGANSEGTP
-810 GAAAT
+810 AT
-815 EQTDQATG
+815 EQSGINTPDA

-828 TPELTFKDSKAYYGE
+828 KPELTFKDSEAYYGAE
-843 TVATDFTNNQVSGA
+843 VPDLKGNLTMTE
-857 VWKHGDTTSTDNGVT
+857 WKHNGTVDTEAT
-872 MLSDTVPT
+872 MTGEKPKLT
-880 LDITYTPDEGTV
+880 ITCTPDADKV
-892 KDNKYTKV
+892 KDNKINTKQDV
-900 DAKVK
+900 GV
-905 ATVKINGTDVTAHT
+905 DVTVTLNNTNVTDKTTFQHT
-919 TMLHQDCSG
+919 NCTGQTCTLPEG
-928 DCGWKTPTVVGDPA
+928 KK
-942 FLIHIKTCQ
+942 FLIHIKTCT

-956 KGGATDEPYVFNILK
+956 EGGANNEPYVFNIRK
-971 DGEKYSE
+971 DGKEYSE
-978 VTIRGNGNETLY
+978 VTICGNGTKTLY

-1007 RFTADDNGQA
+1007 RFTADDKGNA
-1017 TLSAETTTG
+1017 TLSAKTSTG
-1026 KITCTNTKDKD
+1026 TITCTNTKDED

-1043 SDVKNNI
+1043 SKVENNI

>member
-7 WALLVSLMLVAS
+7 WALLVSMLLVAS

-203 DNTGAADQDN
+203 DD

-223 SLGNGSYQIT
+223 SLGNGNYQIT

-241 SSTTISTEPADIVL
+241 TTVTTSANPADIVL
-255 VLDVSGSMDDPMT
+255 VLDVSGSMDGSMT
-268 QYNKVYSL
+268 QYNKVYRL
-276 DKRKTYYIQQ
+276 NKGETYYIQR
-286 GGSYRAVTWNKDFQG
+286 GGRYQKVKWENNS
-301 NYYWGDYWNSFT
+301 WGYSSGLFGRKWNSVT
-313 PKTDAND
+313 PKTSAND
-320 TDKDHVQFYELVES
+320 PNANHVQFYQLENGS
-334 QETKLAS
+334 TKKIDS
-341 LKNAVNRFIDNVA
+341 LKKAVNGFIDSVA
-354 DKSPDSQIALV
+354 KQSPNSQIALV

-378 TYQDK
+378 TYRDK
-383 DDWHIY
+383 DDGHTY

-412 ELKAA
+412 GLKAA

-452 GEPNHFSG
+452 GEPNHDYD
-460 FDTNVAND
+460 FDKTVAN
-468 TISASKKMKDA
+468 SAINTSKDMKAAD
-479 STTVYTIGVFSGANG
+479 TTVYTIGVFSGANG
-494 TPVNSWNG
+494 TPVTSLDG
-502 VDETNK
+502 VE
-508 TNKTNKY
+508 KTNKY

-520 SNYKYATA
+520 SNYKDAQN
-528 MDNNKIG
+528 MDNPG
-535 KATYPADG
+535 TATYPTDG

-564 QEVGGSTSNLDA
+564 QEVGGSTSNLDDK
-576 SATIKDIVTPYF
+576 ATIKDIVTPYF
-588 DMPTDP
+588 DMPTDV
-594 KEVKVYTAESKGN
+594 KDVKVYTAKSNGS

-612 TPEEFKDGKV
+612 NPEEFKDGRV
-622 TLNKT
+622 TLDKT

-633 SGFSYKENWCGPGS
+633 SGFSYKDNWCGNHTE
-647 NGFNNGKKLIIQF
+647 NGQTTFNDGKKLIIQF
-660 NVTAKDGF
+660 NVTAKEKF
-668 LGGNDVPTNEKSTSG
+668 LGGNDVPTNMDTSG
-683 IYDKDGKEVKPF
+683 IYDKDGEDGKMIDSFKV
-695 EQPTVNVP
+695 PTVNVP
-703 IKEVK
+703 IKAVT

-717 LLGDVTTEQLKTGA
+717 LLGDVTTDQLKTGA
-731 TVTVKCGDKCGK
+731 KVNCGK
-743 VTLDLSKAD
+743 VKLDLSKANE
-752 DNYGLAAWQN
+752 NYGLADWQN
-762 AYVDI
+762 KYVDI
-767 EAGIKDQDGKALTNG
+767 TVEMKDKDGNAISTDGLKDLTA
-782 YTGLTED
+782 D
-789 TTYIVSVAV
+789 TTYTVSVAV
-798 KPNDPGTTTPEK
+798 KPKYDGANSEGTP
-810 GAAAT
+810 AT
-815 EQTDQATG
+815 EQSGINTPDA

-828 TPELTFKDSKAYYGE
+828 KPELTFKDGNAYYGE
-843 TVATDFTNNQVSGA
+843 TVAKDFTANKVGNT
-857 VWKHGDTTSTDNGVT
+857 VWKHGDTASTDVT
-872 MLSDTVPT
+872 MLVNTAPA
-880 LDITYTPDEGTV
+880 LAINYTPDGSTV
-892 KDNKYTKV
+892 KDGKYTKE

-905 ATVKINGTDVTAHT
+905 ATVKIGDTDVTAHT

-928 DCGWKTPTVVGDPA
+928 KCGWEKPTTAGDPA
-942 FLIHIKTCQ
+942 FLIHIKTCT

-956 KGGATDEPYVFNILK
+956 KGGAMDEPYVFNIRK
-971 DGEKYSE
+971 DGKEYSE
-978 VTIRGNGNETLY
+978 VTICGNGTKTLY

-1007 RFTADDNGQA
+1007 RFKANDNDKA
-1017 TLSAETTTG
+1017 TLSTETPIG

-1043 SDVKNNI
+1043 STVVQNI
-1050 FKKVATN
+1050 FGVATN

>member
-203 DNTGAADQDN
+203 DD

-223 SLGNGSYQIT
+223 SLGNDSYQIT

-276 DKRKTYYIQQ
+276 EKWETYYIQQ
-286 GGSYRAVTWNKDFQG
+286 GGRYQEVEWDDDEESWGYWSWIEIYWRWNRFE
-301 NYYWGDYWNSFT
+301 
-313 PKTDAND
+313 PKTSAND
-320 TDKDHVQFYELVES
+320 TDTDHVQFYQLENNGG
-334 QETKLAS
+334 TKKIES
-341 LKNAVNRFIDNVA
+341 LKTAVKSFIDSVKE
-354 DKSPDSQIALV
+354 KSPNSRIAIV
-365 KFAGDKSN
+365 KFAGKKADS
-373 WVGND
+373 VGND
-378 TYQDK
+378 TYRSK
-383 DDWHIY
+383 GYTY

-395 KPLTSASERAD
+395 QNLTAASDNQR
-406 LKGSVN
+406 LKNAVN
-412 ELKAA
+412 ALSPA
-417 GATAADY
+417 GTTRADY
-424 GMELAQGIISNDN
+424 GMELAKNIISSNGMADN
-437 VVNDGK
+437 GR

-452 GEPNHFSG
+452 GEPTNNRDFEY
-460 FDTNVAND
+460 NVANSA
-468 TISASKKMKDA
+468 ISASKDMKAAD
-479 STTVYTIGVFSGANG
+479 TTVYTIGVFSGANG
-494 TPVNSWNG
+494 TPVNSLDSVG
-502 VDETNK
+502 R
-508 TNKTNKY
+508 TNKY

-520 SNYKYATA
+520 SNYKNAED
-528 MDNNKIG
+528 MDHPKD
-535 KATYPADG
+535 ATYPDDN
-543 KSYYLSAGSA
+543 KSYFLSAGSV

-564 QEVGGSTSNLDA
+564 QEVGGSTSKLDEK
-576 SATIKDIVTPYF
+576 ATIKDIVTPYF
-588 DMPTDP
+588 NMPADAT
-594 KEVKVYTAESKGN
+594 KVKVYTAKS
-607 TNSWE
+607 
-612 TPEEFKDGKV
+612 DGSTVKWMDKEPFDGTV
-622 TLNKT
+622 SIQ

-633 SGFSYKENWCGPGS
+633 SGFSYKNYWCGNQTAGDTTT
-647 NGFNNGKKLIIQF
+647 FHNGKKLIIQF
-660 NVTAKDGF
+660 NVTAKEKF
-668 LGGNDVPTNEKSTSG
+668 LGGNDVPTNEDTSG
-683 IYDKDGKEVKPF
+683 IYDKEDKAVKYFKEV
-695 EQPTVNVP
+695 PTVNVP

-717 LLGDVTTEQLKTGA
+717 LLGSVTTDQLKTGA
-731 TVTVKCGDKCGK
+731 TVNCGN
-743 VTLDLSKAD
+743 VTLDLSKANE
-752 DNYGLAAWQN
+752 NYGLEEWQN

-767 EAGIKDQDGKALTNG
+767 TTELKESNYTNLTD
-782 YTGLTED
+782 D
-789 TTYIVSVAV
+789 TTYTVSVAV
-798 KPNDPGTTTPEK
+798 KPKYDGANSEGTP
-810 GAAAT
+810 AT
-815 EQTDQATG
+815 EQSGINTPDA

-828 TPELTFKDSKAYYGE
+828 KPELTFKDSKAYYGE
-843 TVATDFTNNQVSGA
+843 TVAKDFTTNKVGDT
-857 VWKHGDTTSTDNGVT
+857 VWKHGNTLSTAVT
-872 MLSDTVPT
+872 MLGTEPT
-880 LDITYTPDEGTV
+880 LDLTYTPDGSTV
-892 KDNKYTKV
+892 KDNKYTKE
-900 DAKVK
+900 DAAVK
-905 ATVKINGTDVTAHT
+905 ATVTIGGTDVTAHT
-919 TMLHQDCSG
+919 TMLHQNCSG
-928 DCGWKTPTVVGDPA
+928 DCGWETPTVVGDPA
-942 FLIHIKTCQ
+942 FLIHIETCT

-956 KGGATDEPYVFNILK
+956 EGGATDEPYVFNIRK
-971 DGEKYSE
+971 DNKKYSE
-978 VTIRGNGNETLY
+978 VTIWGNGTATLY

-1017 TLSAETTTG
+1017 TLSAETPTET
-1026 KITCTNTKDKD
+1026 ITCTNTKDND

-1043 SDVKNNI
+1043 STVMRNI
-1050 FKKVATN
+1050 FDVATN

>member
-63 EPEQDDQES
+63 EPEQDDQEP

-203 DNTGAADQDN
+203 DD

-223 SLGNGSYQIT
+223 SLGNGNYQIT

-255 VLDVSGSMDDPMT
+255 VLDVSGSMKEKMT
-268 QYNKVYSL
+268 QYKKVYDSEL
-276 DKRKTYYIQQ
+276 KNKNTYYIQHEEW
-286 GGSYRAVTWNKDFQG
+286 YRPVTWNK
-301 NYYWGDYWNSFT
+301 DYWNSFT

-341 LKNAVNRFIDNVA
+341 LKNAVNGFINNVA
-354 DKSPDSQIALV
+354 KQSPDSQIALV
-365 KFAGDKSN
+365 KFAGNKPKN
-373 WVGND
+373 PN
-378 TYQDK
+378 QE
-383 DDWHIY
+383 DDGFYSEDGYTY

-395 KPLTSASERAD
+395 KKLTPASSSE
-406 LKGSVN
+406 
-412 ELKAA
+412 ELKSAVSKLKA
-417 GATAADY
+417 GGATSADY
-424 GMELAQGIISNDN
+424 GMQHAQSIINGAAA
-437 VVNDGK
+437 DGK
-443 KKTVIMFTD
+443 KKVVIMFTD
-452 GEPNHFSG
+452 GEPNHKSG
-460 FDTNVAND
+460 FDDTVATR
-468 TISASKKMKDA
+468 TISASKYMKDVGA
-479 STTVYTIGVFSGANG
+479 TVYTIGVFSGANG
-494 TPVNSWNG
+494 APVNDLNSL
-502 VDETNK
+502 TQ
-508 TNKTNKY
+508 TNKY

-520 SNYKYATA
+520 SNYKNAEGLYSP
-528 MDNNKIG
+528 G
-535 KATYPADG
+535 EATYPADG

-588 DMPTDP
+588 DMPTDTS
-594 KEVKVYTAESKGN
+594 KVEVYTAKSDGRTNNTINWKEKEPFTGN
-607 TNSWE
+607 VSIR
-612 TPEEFKDGKV
+612 G
-622 TLNKT
+622 
-627 NNTVSV
+627 NTVSV
-633 SGFSYKENWCGPGS
+633 SGFSYKNNWCGPGS
-647 NGFNNGKKLIIQF
+647 NGTFHNGAKLIIQF

-668 LGGNDVPTNEKSTSG
+668 LGGNDVPTNVDTSG

-695 EQPTVNVP
+695 EQQPTVNVP

-717 LLGDVTTEQLKTGA
+717 LLGGVTTDQLKTNA
-731 TVTVKCGDKCGK
+731 NVQCGSVELKLGEP
-743 VTLDLSKAD
+743 
-752 DNYGLAAWQN
+752 NYGLQAWQY
-762 AYVDI
+762 AYVNI
-767 EAGIKDQDGKALTNG
+767 EAGIKDQDGKALNDG
-782 YTGLTED
+782 YTNLTED
-789 TTYIVSVAV
+789 TTYTVSAKVA
-798 KPNDPGTTTPEK
+798 PTNAGTPTPEK
-810 GAAAT
+810 GNAAT
-815 EQTDQATG
+815 EQTGQATG

-828 TPELTFKDSKAYYGE
+828 TPELTFKDGNAYYGE
-843 TVATDFTNNQVSGA
+843 NVAKDFTANKVGNT
-857 VWKHGDTTSTDNGVT
+857 VWKHESTASTDEGVT
-872 MLSDTVPT
+872 MLGTEPT
-880 LDITYTPDEGTV
+880 LDLTYALDADKVEKG
-892 KDNKYTKV
+892 KYTKE
-900 DAKVK
+900 DAAVK
-905 ATVKINGTDVTAHT
+905 ATVTIGGTDVTQYT
-919 TMLHQDCSG
+919 TFQHQDCNP
-928 DCGWKTPTVVGDPA
+928 DCDWENPDAAGDPA

-951 LTISK
+951 LNITK
-956 KGGATDEPYVFNILK
+956 AGGASNEPYVFNILK
-971 DGEKYSE
+971 DGKEYSE
-978 VTIRGNGNETLY
+978 VTIVGNNTATLY

-1007 RFTADDNGQA
+1007 RYSANDKN
-1017 TLSAETTTG
+1017 SAELTAQNPTG
-1026 KITCTNTKDKD
+1026 SITCTNKQEKD

-1043 SDVKNNI
+1043 STVMRNI
-1050 FKKVATN
+1050 FDVATN

>member
-48 EEQVEQKEAD
+48 EEQVEQKKAD

-182 VGPLLAAPARRARMM
+182 VGPLLAAPARKARMM

-203 DNTGAADQDN
+203 DD
-213 TGIVLNKSAK
+213 TGIVLNKSAQIQ
-223 SLGNGSYQIT
+223 SNGSYQIT

-241 SSTTISTEPADIVL
+241 STMTAAANPADIVL
-255 VLDVSGSMDDPMT
+255 VLDVSGSMDDPI
-268 QYNKVYSL
+268 YEKVYSSNL
-276 DKRKTYYIQQ
+276 NQKNTYYIQLYGEYQKVTWSKENKSWGYYYYYQ
-286 GGSYRAVTWNKDFQG
+286 GGIQWESV
-301 NYYWGDYWNSFT
+301 T
-313 PKTDAND
+313 PKDSNSD
-320 TDKDHVQFYELVES
+320 NQDGHIQFYSVE
-334 QETKLAS
+334 KKIAA
-341 LKNAVNRFIDNVA
+341 LKTAVNGFIDSVA
-354 DKSPDSQIALV
+354 EQSPNSQIALV
-365 KFAGDKSN
+365 KFAGKTSED
-373 WVGND
+373 VGNK
-378 TYQDK
+378 TYREGLYT
-383 DDWHIY
+383 Y

-395 KPLTSASERAD
+395 KKLTDASKSTE
-406 LKGSVN
+406 LKNAVN
-412 ELKAA
+412 ELQPA

-424 GMELAQGIISNDN
+424 GMQHAQTIINGAAT
-437 VVNDGK
+437 DGK
-443 KKTVIMFTD
+443 KKVVIMFTD
-452 GEPNHFSG
+452 GEPNHDNN
-460 FDTNVAND
+460 FDEGVANN
-468 TISASKKMKDA
+468 TITASKDMKDKG
-479 STTVYTIGVFSGANG
+479 TTVYTIGVFSGADG
-494 TPVNSWNG
+494 TPVSSWDG

-520 SNYKYATA
+520 SNYKYAED
-528 MDNNKIG
+528 MDNPGI
-535 KATYPADG
+535 ATYPEGG
-543 KSYYLSAGSA
+543 KSYFLSAGSTS
-553 DELSSIFQQIS
+553 ELSSIFQQIS

-607 TNSWE
+607 TNDWE
-612 TPEEFKDGKV
+612 NPEVFRDGKV
-622 TLNKT
+622 TLDAT

-633 SGFSYKENWCGPGS
+633 SGFSYKNNWCGNQTAGDTTTFHD
-647 NGFNNGKKLIIQF
+647 GAKLIIQF

-668 LGGNDVPTNEKSTSG
+668 LGGNDVPTNMDTSG

-695 EQPTVNVP
+695 DVPTVNVP

-717 LLGDVTTEQLKTGA
+717 LLGGVTTDQLKTGA
-731 TVTVKCGDKCGK
+731 AVKCGDVELMLGE
-743 VTLDLSKAD
+743 
-752 DNYGLAAWQN
+752 DNYGLQAWQYD
-762 AYVDI
+762 YVKLNT
-767 EAGIKDQDGKALTNG
+767 EVKDAKGNALTG
-782 YTGLTED
+782 DYTNLTED
-789 TTYIVSVAV
+789 TTYTVSAKVSPTSA
-798 KPNDPGTTTPEK
+798 GTTTPEK
-810 GAAAT
+810 GEAAT
-815 EQTDQATG
+815 EKSGTATG
-823 KINVF
+823 TINVF
-828 TPELTFKDSKAYYGE
+828 KPELTFKDSEAYYGAE
-843 TVATDFTNNQVSGA
+843 VPDLKGNLTKTE
-857 VWKHGDTTSTDNGVT
+857 WKHN
-872 MLSDTVPT
+872 DTVDTAAAMTGEKPELT
-880 LDITYTPDEGTV
+880 ITCTPDADKV
-892 KDNKYTKV
+892 KDNKINTKQDV
-900 DAKVK
+900 GV
-905 ATVKINGTDVTAHT
+905 DVTVTLNNTSVTDKTTFQHT
-919 TMLHQDCSG
+919 NCTGQTCTLPEG
-928 DCGWKTPTVVGDPA
+928 KK
-942 FLIHIKTCQ
+942 FLIHIKTCK

-956 KGGATDEPYVFNILK
+956 EGGATDEPYVFNILK
-971 DGEKYSE
+971 DGKEYSE
-978 VTIRGNGNETLY
+978 VTIVGNGTETLY

-1007 RFTADDNGQA
+1007 RFTPKYGAKV
-1017 TLSAETTTG
+1017 TLSAARDKGE
-1026 KITCTNTKDKD
+1026 ITCTNTKDED

>member
-7 WALLVSLMLVAS
+7 WALLVSMLLVAS

-174 MPIVSFTK
+174 LPIVSFTK
-182 VGPLLAAPARRARMM
+182 VGPLLAAPARKARMM
-197 RAAADQ
+197 RAADTK
-203 DNTGAADQDN
+203 DD

-223 SLGNGSYQIT
+223 ILDNGNYQIT

-241 SSTTISTEPADIVL
+241 SSTTISTEAADIVL

-276 DKRKTYYIQQ
+276 DKGETYYIQQ
-286 GGSYRAVTWNKDFQG
+286 GGRYQQVRWSKKNKS
-301 NYYWGDYWNSFT
+301 WGYGFWNSFT
-313 PKTDAND
+313 PKNDAND
-320 TDKDHVQFYELVES
+320 TDTNHVQFYSRVNGK
-334 QETKLAS
+334 QKKLDA
-341 LKNAVNRFIDNVA
+341 LKTAVNNFIGSVA
-354 DKSPDSQIALV
+354 KQSPDSRIALV
-365 KFAGDKSN
+365 KFAGTSTN
-373 WVGND
+373 QVGND
-378 TYQDK
+378 TYEEG
-383 DDWHIY
+383 WHIY

-395 KPLTSASERAD
+395 QNLTAASD
-406 LKGSVN
+406 SQSLKEAVSN
-412 ELKAA
+412 LKAD
-417 GATAADY
+417 GATRADY
-424 GMELAQGIISNDN
+424 GMELAKNIISSNGMADN
-437 VVNDGK
+437 GR

-452 GEPNHFSG
+452 GEPTNNRDFEY
-460 FDTNVAND
+460 NVANSA
-468 TISASKKMKDA
+468 ISASKDMKAAD
-479 STTVYTIGVFSGANG
+479 TTVYTIGVFSGANG
-494 TPVNSWNG
+494 TPVNSLDSVG
-502 VDETNK
+502 R
-508 TNKTNKY
+508 TNKY

-528 MDNNKIG
+528 MDNDKIG

-564 QEVGGSTSNLDA
+564 QEVGGSTSKLDA
-576 SATIKDIVTPYF
+576 DATIKDIVTPYF
-588 DMPTDP
+588 DMPTDV
-594 KEVKVYTAESKGN
+594 KDVKVYTAKSNGS

-612 TPEEFKDGKV
+612 NPEEFKDGRV
-622 TLNKT
+622 TLDKT

-633 SGFSYKENWCGPGS
+633 SGFSYRNNWCGNQTVAGS
-647 NGFNNGKKLIIQF
+647 TTFHNGKKLIIQF

-668 LGGNDVPTNEKSTSG
+668 LGGNDVLTNEDTSG
-683 IYDKDGKEVKPF
+683 IYDKDGKEVKCF
-695 EQPTVNVP
+695 DVPTVNVP

-717 LLGDVTTEQLKTGA
+717 LLGGVTTDQLKTGA
-731 TVTVKCGDKCGK
+731 TVKCGD
-743 VTLDLSKAD
+743 VTLDLIKA
-752 DNYGLAAWQN
+752 NYGLEVWQN

-767 EAGIKDQDGKALTNG
+767 TTELKESNYTNLTA
-782 YTGLTED
+782 D
-789 TTYIVSVAV
+789 TTYTVSAKVAPQTDGKSTV
-798 KPNDPGTTTPEK
+798 EK
-810 GAAAT
+810 GPAAT
-815 EQTDQATG
+815 EKSDTATG

-828 TPELTFKDSKAYYGE
+828 KPELTFKDSTAYYGE
-843 TVATDFTNNQVSGA
+843 TVPANNDYSSNRVGTEK
-857 VWKHGDTTSTDNGVT
+857 WKHDGTEAVPSK
-872 MLSDTVPT
+872 MLGEEPT
-880 LDITYTPDEGTV
+880 LDITYTPDESTV
-892 KDNKYTKV
+892 ENGKYTKE

-905 ATVKINGTDVTAHT
+905 ATVKIGDTDVTQYT
-919 TMLHQDCSG
+919 TFQHENCNPACD
-928 DCGWKTPTVVGDPA
+928 WKIPAKKGDPA
-942 FLIHIKTCQ
+942 FLIHIKTCT

-956 KGGATDEPYVFNILK
+956 KGGAMDEPYVFNIRK
-971 DGEKYSE
+971 DGKEYSE
-978 VTIRGNGNETLY
+978 VTICGNGTKTLY

-1007 RFTADDNGQA
+1007 RFTPTYSEKNVE
-1017 TLSAETTTG
+1017 LSANANTG
-1026 KITCTNTKDKD
+1026 TITCTNKLDND
-1037 KWINGF
+1037 KWLNGF
-1043 SDVKNNI
+1043 STVVRNVFGVKH
-1050 FKKVATN
+1050 

>member
-7 WALLVSLMLVAS
+7 WALLVSMLLVAS

-28 SDDQGASAAAV
+28 SDGQGASAAAV

-58 PKPDA
+58 PKPDE
-63 EPEQDDQES
+63 EP
-72 DSQEQDGKESGE
+72 EQDGKESGE

-197 RAAADQ
+197 RAAAAKD
-203 DNTGAADQDN
+203 D

-223 SLGNGSYQIT
+223 IQSNGSYQIT

-255 VLDVSGSMDDPMT
+255 VLDVSGSMNDPMT
-268 QYNKVYSL
+268 QYNKVYKLDL
-276 DKRKTYYIQQ
+276 DKNYTYYIQQ
-286 GGSYRAVTWNKDFQG
+286 GGRYQQVEWKKEQNSWGYYTGWIYKKWHKLEPKASASDTTQG
-301 NYYWGDYWNSFT
+301 R
-313 PKTDAND
+313 
-320 TDKDHVQFYELVES
+320 VQFYQLDDNGS
-334 QETKLAS
+334 TKKIDS
-341 LKNAVNRFIDNVA
+341 LKKAVNGFIDNVA
-354 DKSPDSQIALV
+354 KQSPNSQIALV
-365 KFAGDKSN
+365 KFAGDKKKYN
-373 WVGND
+373 ELGND
-378 TYQDK
+378 TYREGLYT
-383 DDWHIY
+383 Y

-395 KPLTSASERAD
+395 KKLTDAS
-406 LKGSVN
+406 KST
-412 ELKAA
+412 ELKNAVKA
-417 GATAADY
+417 LEPGGATSADY
-424 GMELAQGIISNDN
+424 GMQHAQSIINGAAT
-437 VVNDGK
+437 DGK
-443 KKTVIMFTD
+443 KKVVIMFTD
-452 GEPNHFSG
+452 GEPNHDNN
-460 FDTNVAND
+460 FDDGVAND
-468 TISASKKMKDA
+468 TITASKKMKTA
-479 STTVYTIGVFSGANG
+479 GTTVYTIGVFGGADG
-494 TPVNSWNG
+494 RPVTSWKG
-502 VDETNK
+502 VSD
-508 TNKTNKY
+508 TNKY

-520 SNYKYATA
+520 SNYKYAEK
-528 MDNNKIG
+528 MNNPG
-535 KATYPADG
+535 DATYPEGG
-543 KSYYLSAGSA
+543 KSYFLSAGSA

-588 DMPTDP
+588 DIDMPTDSDA
-594 KEVKVYTAESKGN
+594 VKVYTAESKDS
-607 TNSWE
+607 TKDWKE
-612 TPEEFKDGKV
+612 PKEFTEGKV
-622 TLNKT
+622 TLDSE

-633 SGFSYKENWCGPGS
+633 SGFSYRENWCGPSS
-647 NGFNNGKKLIIQF
+647 NGFHNGKKLIIQF

-668 LGGNDVPTNEKSTSG
+668 LGGNDVPTNVETSG
-683 IYDKDGKEVKPF
+683 IYDKDDTRVKLF

-717 LLGDVTTEQLKTGA
+717 LLRSVTTDQLKTGA
-731 TVTVKCGDKCGK
+731 KVNCGSVELKLGE
-743 VTLDLSKAD
+743 S
-752 DNYGLAAWQN
+752 NYGLEEWQN

-767 EAGIKDQDGKALTNG
+767 EAGIKDQDGKALING

-789 TTYIVSVAV
+789 TTYTVSVAV
-798 KPNDPGTTTPEK
+798 KPKYDGKDSVGTP
-810 GAAAT
+810 AT
-815 EQTDQATG
+815 EQSGINTPAA

-828 TPELTFKDSKAYYGE
+828 KPELTFKDSEAYYGAEVPDLKGNLTMTEWKHNE
-843 TVATDFTNNQVSGA
+843 TV
-857 VWKHGDTTSTDNGVT
+857 DTAAGMTGEKPELT
-872 MLSDTVPT
+872 
-880 LDITYTPDEGTV
+880 ITCTPDADKV
-892 KDNKYTKV
+892 KDNKINTKQDVGV
-900 DAKVK
+900 DV
-905 ATVKINGTDVTAHT
+905 TVTLNTTDVTTKTTFQHT
-919 TMLHQDCSG
+919 NCTGQTCTLPEG
-928 DCGWKTPTVVGDPA
+928 KE
-942 FLIHIKTCQ
+942 FLIHIKTCK

-956 KGGATDEPYVFNILK
+956 EGGKEDESYVFDIYK
-971 DGEKYSE
+971 DNKKYSE
-978 VTIRGNGNETLY
+978 VTIWGNGTATLY

-1007 RFTADDNGQA
+1007 RFTPINSAKEVK
-1017 TLSAETTTG
+1017 LSPTQNEG
-1026 KITCTNTKDKD
+1026 SITCTNKKDKD

-1043 SDVKNNI
+1043 STVMRNI
-1050 FKKVATN
+1050 FDVATN

>member
-48 EEQVEQKEAD
+48 EEQIEQKEAD

-223 SLGNGSYQIT
+223 SLGNDNYQIT

-241 SSTTISTEPADIVL
+241 STMTTSANPADIVL
-255 VLDVSGSMDDPMT
+255 VLDVSGSMDDPM
-268 QYNKVYSL
+268 NCKEVYSSNL
-276 DKRKTYYIQQ
+276 NTKNTYYIYIWSNGNWNWQE
-286 GGSYRAVTWNKDFQG
+286 VTWNESWG
-301 NYYWGDYWNSFT
+301 YYYFGTKQWESVT
-313 PKTDAND
+313 PKNSNSDN
-320 TDKDHVQFYELVES
+320 KWGHIQFYSGEKKI
-334 QETKLAS
+334 TA
-341 LKNAVNRFIDNVA
+341 LKTAVNGFINNVA
-354 DKSPDSQIALV
+354 AQSLESNIAIV
-365 KFAGDKSN
+365 KFAGDKPKN
-373 WVGND
+373 QNQVGD
-378 TYQDK
+378 GFYSEDGYT
-383 DDWHIY
+383 Y

-395 KPLTSASERAD
+395 KKLTPASKRDELTTAVNA
-406 LKGSVN
+406 LKP
-412 ELKAA
+412 A
-417 GATAADY
+417 GATSADY
-424 GMELAQGIISNDN
+424 GMQHAQTIINGAAT
-437 VVNDGK
+437 DGK
-443 KKTVIMFTD
+443 KKVVIMFTD
-452 GEPNHFSG
+452 GEPNHGSG
-460 FDTNVAND
+460 FSDSVATD
-468 TISASKKMKDA
+468 TIKASKTMKNA
-479 STTVYTIGVFSGANG
+479 GTTVYTIGVFSGANG
-494 TPVNSWNG
+494 RPVNSWEG
-502 VDETNK
+502 VSD
-508 TNKTNKY
+508 TNKY

-520 SNYKYATA
+520 SNYKNAEGLYSP
-528 MDNNKIG
+528 G
-535 KATYPADG
+535 EATYPDGG
-543 KSYYLSAGSA
+543 KSYFLSAGSA
-553 DELSSIFQQIS
+553 DELSNIFQQIS

-594 KEVKVYTAESKGN
+594 KEVKVYTAESNGSTDNTINWKDKVEFQGN
-607 TNSWE
+607 VSIQ
-612 TPEEFKDGKV
+612 G
-622 TLNKT
+622 
-627 NNTVSV
+627 NTVSV
-633 SGFSYKENWCGPGS
+633 SGFSYKNNWCGNQTAGDTTTFH
-647 NGFNNGKKLIIQF
+647 NGQKLIIQF

-668 LGGNDVPTNEKSTSG
+668 LGGNDVPTNVETSG
-683 IYDKDGKEVKPF
+683 IYDKEDKAVKYFKEV
-695 EQPTVNVP
+695 PTVNVP

-717 LLGDVTTEQLKTGA
+717 LLGSVTTDQLKTGA

-743 VTLDLSKAD
+743 VKLDLSKANN
-752 DNYGLAAWQN
+752 NYGLEEWQN

-767 EAGIKDQDGKALTNG
+767 EAGIKDQDGNALTNG

-789 TTYIVSVAV
+789 TTYTVSVAV
-798 KPNDPGTTTPEK
+798 KPKYDGANSEGTP
-810 GAAAT
+810 AT
-815 EQTDQATG
+815 EQSGINTPDA

-828 TPELTFKDSKAYYGE
+828 KPELTFKDSEAYYGE
-843 TVATDFTNNQVSGA
+843 IVATDFTNNQVSGA

-892 KDNKYTKV
+892 KDGKYTKV

-905 ATVKINGTDVTAHT
+905 ATVKIGDTDVTAHT
-919 TMLHQDCSG
+919 TFQHQACKPACD
-928 DCGWKTPTVVGDPA
+928 WKIPDKKGDPA
-942 FLIHIKTCQ
+942 FLIHIKTCK

-956 KGGATDEPYVFNILK
+956 EGGKEDESYVFDIYK
-971 DGEKYSE
+971 DNKKYSE
-978 VTIRGNGNETLY
+978 VTIWGNGTATLY

-1007 RFTADDNGQA
+1007 RFTPINSAKEVK
-1017 TLSAETTTG
+1017 LSPTQNEG
-1026 KITCTNTKDKD
+1026 SITCTNKKDKD

-1043 SDVKNNI
+1043 STVMRNI
-1050 FKKVATN
+1050 FDVATN

>member
-7 WALLVSLMLVAS
+7 WALLVSLLLVAS

-48 EEQVEQKEAD
+48 EEQVEQKEVD

-203 DNTGAADQDN
+203 DD

-223 SLGNGSYQIT
+223 SLGNGNYQIT

-241 SSTTISTEPADIVL
+241 SSTTISANPADIVL
-255 VLDVSGSMDDPMT
+255 VLDVSGSMDDQMT
-268 QYNKVYSL
+268 QYKAVYESNL
-276 DKRKTYYIQQ
+276 KKSDTYYIQR
-286 GGSYRAVTWNKDFQG
+286 GRSYQPVEWNDNEKSCGYWSYWSYWSWNQFQ
-301 NYYWGDYWNSFT
+301 
-313 PKTDAND
+313 PKTSASD
-320 TDKDHVQFYELVES
+320 TNQNHVQFYQLENNGG
-334 QETKLAS
+334 TKKIES
-341 LKNAVNRFIDNVA
+341 LKTAVKSFIDSVEE
-354 DKSPDSQIALV
+354 KSPNSRIAIV
-365 KFAGDKSN
+365 KFAGKKADS
-373 WVGND
+373 VGND
-378 TYQDK
+378 TYRSNGYT
-383 DDWHIY
+383 Y

-395 KPLTSASERAD
+395 QNLTAASDNQRLKNAVND
-406 LKGSVN
+406 LSP
-412 ELKAA
+412 A
-417 GATAADY
+417 GTTRADY
-424 GMELAQGIISNDN
+424 GMQLAQGIISDSGGVDN
-437 VVNDGK
+437 GR

-452 GEPNHFSG
+452 GEPTSLSD
-460 FDTNVAND
+460 FDENVATD
-468 TISASKKMKDA
+468 TISASKVMKDVGA
-479 STTVYTIGVFSGANG
+479 TVYTIGVFSGANG
-494 TPVNSWNG
+494 APVNDLSSL
-502 VDETNK
+502 TQ
-508 TNKTNKY
+508 TNKY

-520 SNYKYATA
+520 SNYKNAEGLYSP
-528 MDNNKIG
+528 G
-535 KATYPADG
+535 EATYPADG

-588 DMPTDP
+588 DMPND
-594 KEVKVYTAESKGN
+594 VKDVEVYTAKSNGRTDN
-607 TNSWE
+607 TINW
-612 TPEEFKDGKV
+612 KGKV
-622 TLNKT
+622 PFNDG
-627 NNTVSV
+627 NVSIQGNTVSV
-633 SGFSYKENWCGPGS
+633 SGFSYKDNWCGPGS

-660 NVTAKDGF
+660 NVTAKEKF
-668 LGGNDVPTNEKSTSG
+668 LGGNDVPTNDENASG
-683 IYDKDGKEVKPF
+683 IYDKDDTLVKLF
-695 EQPTVNVP
+695 EKPTVNVP

-717 LLGDVTTEQLKTGA
+717 LLGDVTTDQLKTGA
-731 TVTVKCGDKCGK
+731 TVKCGG
-743 VTLDLSKAD
+743 VELMLGES
-752 DNYGLAAWQN
+752 NYGLQAWQYD
-762 AYVDI
+762 YVNI
-767 EAGIKDQDGKALTNG
+767 TTELKESN

-789 TTYIVSVAV
+789 TTYTVSAKVAP
-798 KPNDPGTTTPEK
+798 KYDGTTSEGTL
-810 GAAAT
+810 AT
-815 EQTDQATG
+815 EESGTNTPDA

-828 TPELTFKDSKAYYGE
+828 KPELTFKDSEAYYGE
-843 TVATDFTNNQVSGA
+843 TVAKDFTTNKVGNT
-857 VWKHGDTTSTDNGVT
+857 VWKHGDTTSTDVGVT
-872 MLSDTVPT
+872 MLVNTAPA

-892 KDNKYTKV
+892 KDGKYTKV

-905 ATVKINGTDVTAHT
+905 ATVKIGDTDVTQYT
-919 TMLHQDCSG
+919 TFQHENCNPACD
-928 DCGWKTPTVVGDPA
+928 WENPAKKGDPA
-942 FLIHIKTCQ
+942 FLIHIKTCK
-951 LTISK
+951 LTIK
-956 KGGATDEPYVFNILK
+956 KTGGKDNESYVFNIFK

-978 VTIRGNGNETLY
+978 VTIWGNSTETLY

-1007 RFTADDNGQA
+1007 RFIPTYSEKNVE
-1017 TLSAETTTG
+1017 LSANANTG
-1026 KITCTNTKDKD
+1026 TITCTNKKDKDKD

-1043 SDVKNNI
+1043 SAVMRNI
-1050 FKKVATN
+1050 FDVATN

>member
-7 WALLVSLMLVAS
+7 WALLVSLLLVAS

-63 EPEQDDQES
+63 EPKQDDQES

-203 DNTGAADQDN
+203 DD
-213 TGIVLNKSAK
+213 TGIVLNKSAQIQED
-223 SLGNGSYQIT
+223 GSYQIT

-241 SSTTISTEPADIVL
+241 SSTTISTEAADIVL

-301 NYYWGDYWNSFT
+301 NYYWGDYYWGDYWNSFT
-313 PKTDAND
+313 PKTNAND

-341 LKNAVNRFIDNVA
+341 LKTAVNSFIDSVA
-354 DKSPDSQIALV
+354 KQSPESKIALV
-365 KFAGDKSN
+365 KFAGKKEDNK
-373 WVGND
+373 VGND
-378 TYQDK
+378 TYTSGGHK
-383 DDWHIY
+383 Y

-395 KPLTSASERAD
+395 KNLTPVNKSTN
-406 LKGSVN
+406 LKDAVN
-412 ELKAA
+412 GLSPA
-417 GATAADY
+417 GATPADY
-424 GMELAQGIISNDN
+424 GMELAQGIISSDN
-437 VVNDGK
+437 AVNDGK

-479 STTVYTIGVFSGANG
+479 GTTVYTIGVFSGANG
-494 TPVNSWNG
+494 TPVNSWYG
-502 VDETNK
+502 VSD
-508 TNKTNKY
+508 TNKY

-520 SNYKYATA
+520 SNYKDANGMNDT
-528 MDNNKIG
+528 G

-543 KSYYLSAGSA
+543 SYFLSAGSA

-588 DMPTDP
+588 DMPAKTSD
-594 KEVKVYTAESKGN
+594 VTVYTANSNGS
-607 TNSWE
+607 TNEWE
-612 TPEEFKDGKV
+612 NPEVFRDGKV
-622 TLNKT
+622 TLDAT

-633 SGFSYKENWCGPGS
+633 SGFSYKENWCGPSS
-647 NGFNNGKKLIIQF
+647 NGFHNGKKLIIQF

-668 LGGNDVPTNEKSTSG
+668 LGGNDVPTNVETSG
-683 IYDKDGKEVKPF
+683 IYDKEDKAVKYFKEV
-695 EQPTVNVP
+695 PTVNVP

-717 LLGDVTTEQLKTGA
+717 LLGSVTTDQLKTGA

-743 VTLDLSKAD
+743 VKLDLSKAD

-810 GAAAT
+810 GEAAT
-815 EQTDQATG
+815 EKSGTATG
-823 KINVF
+823 TINVF
-828 TPELTFKDSKAYYGE
+828 KPELTFKDSEAYYGAE
-843 TVATDFTNNQVSGA
+843 VPDLKGNLTKTE
-857 VWKHGDTTSTDNGVT
+857 WKHN
-872 MLSDTVPT
+872 DTVDTAAAMTGEKPVLT
-880 LDITYTPDEGTV
+880 ITCTPDADKV
-892 KDNKYTKV
+892 KDNKINTKQDV
-900 DAKVK
+900 GV
-905 ATVKINGTDVTAHT
+905 DVTVTLNNTSVTDKTTFQHT
-919 TMLHQDCSG
+919 NCTGQTCTLPEG
-928 DCGWKTPTVVGDPA
+928 KK
-942 FLIHIKTCQ
+942 FLIHIKTCT
-951 LTISK
+951 LTITK
-956 KGGATDEPYVFNILK
+956 EGGATDEPYVFDIYK
-971 DGEKYSE
+971 DNDNKKYSE

-990 ELPVGTYT
+990 ELPIGTYT

-1007 RFTADDNGQA
+1007 RFKADDNGKA
-1017 TLSAETTTG
+1017 TLSAEADAG
-1026 KITCTNTKDKD
+1026 KITCTNEQKKDKD

-1043 SDVKNNI
+1043 SNVVRNI
-1050 FKKVATN
+1050 FEKVTTK